1 MTSSPTW
8 PTLETFVRQHVPQC
22 LQQVL
27 EKEVEALLGRPKSA
41 RSTDETPAGYRNGHG
56 KPRQLGLM
64 NGTITLRGLLGDGVP
79 LSASADQ
86 RLTLD
91 WQRQYA
97 AWKTRNLS
105 TCDLV

>member
-1 MTSSPTW
+1 VTSSPTW
-8 PTLETFVRQHVPQC
+8 PTLETFVRQHVQRC

-27 EKEVEALLGRPKSA
+27 EEEVEA
-41 RSTDETPAGYRNGHG
+41 
-56 KPRQLGLM
+56 
-64 NGTITLRGLLGDGVP
+64 LRGLLGDGVP

-97 AWKTRNLS
+97 A
-105 TCDLV
+105 

>member
-64 NGTITLRGLLGDGVP
+64 NGTITLRRPRVRGREERFVSRILPLFQRRTPDVAALLP
-79 LSASADQ
+79 EL
-86 RLTLD
+86 
-91 WQRQYA
+91 Y
-97 AWKTRNLS
+97 
-105 TCDLV
+105 